1 MKCLNGFYIYAFV
14 MCQVSSFF
22 LLHMDSNSM
31 YASLKSQLSIV
42 KCVKY
47 NLYMLSD
54 FTIPCKLHCVAK
66 VLILGRFAI
75 NYFRSL
81 VENVDASSACLRLF
95 YYSVYTENRTEC
107 TG

>member
-1 MKCLNGFYIYAFV
+1 MTV

-22 LLHMDSNSM
+22 LLHIDSNSM

-42 KCVKY
+42 KCVNY

-66 VLILGRFAI
+66 VLVLGRFAI
-75 NYFRSL
+75 IYYRSL
-81 VENVDASSACLRLF
+81 FENVDASAICLRIF
-95 YYSVYTENRTEC
+95 SNSVYTENRTEC
-107 TG
+107 IG